1 VSERKFDPVS
11 FVVGIAMI
19 ALAMSWLIGGD
30 DAYLAQHRFVWPIA
44 LMGVGVA
51 LLVSRARRS

>member
-1 VSERKFDPVS
+1 MSERKWDPVS
-11 FVVGIAMI
+11 FVIGIAMM
-19 ALAMSWLIGGD
+19 ALGLSWLIGGE